1 MRKIISAAIAALML
15 LGMSSYAAQNPTVT
29 VDGSEVFFHDQSAI
43 IKNDR
48 TLVPARGVFE
58 AMGATVVWHGEEKR
72 VQIDSADNFTR
83 VYLTIDS
90 DNMEIYKFKDIF
102 SSDRTDKTL
111 DVPAQVIND
120 RTMIPLRAV
129 ADAFG
134 CEVEWLGEEMAAVI
148 KTKDGALPFGEDAQ
162 NTYIYLT
169 TEADDVKAGDEFD
182 VFVNVKN
189 IPENCVITSGS
200 FGLVYDMAE
209 FEYVGAT
216 LHDGNQEIAA
226 LLSANPDYIDRY
238 LKLSYA
244 RAEKEGL
251 NSDGAYLKL
260 TMKALTD
267 DGGEINI
274 SRNYNTKVR
283 FDTHLGLY
291 NMEKKYNSNY
301 TPLDMGIDTTPIV
314 LK

>member
-1 MRKIISAAIAALML
+1 
-15 LGMSSYAAQNPTVT
+15 
-29 VDGSEVFFHDQSAI
+29 
-43 IKNDR
+43 
-48 TLVPARGVFE
+48 
-58 AMGATVVWHGEEKR
+58 
-72 VQIDSADNFTR
+72 
-83 VYLTIDS
+83 
-90 DNMEIYKFKDIF
+90 
-102 SSDRTDKTL
+102 
-111 DVPAQVIND
+111 
-120 RTMIPLRAV
+120 
-129 ADAFG
+129 
-134 CEVEWLGEEMAAVI
+134 
-148 KTKDGALPFGEDAQ
+148 
-162 NTYIYLT
+162 
-169 TEADDVKAGDEFD
+169 

>member
-1 MRKIISAAIAALML
+1 MRKIISSAIAALML
-15 LGMSSYAAQNPTVT
+15 LGVSSYAAQNPTVT
-29 VDGSEVFFHDQSAI
+29 VDGSEILFRDQSAI
-43 IKNDR
+43 IKDDR

-58 AMGATVVWHGEEKR
+58 AMGAKVVWHGEEKR

-134 CEVEWLGEEMAAVI
+134 CEVEWIQEEMAAVI
-148 KTKDGALPFGEDAQ
+148 QTKEGALPFGDDAQ

-169 TEADDVKAGDEFD
+169 TEADDVKTGDTFD

-189 IPENCVITSGS
+189 LPKNCVIRNGS
-200 FGLVYDMAE
+200 FGLEYDNTK
-209 FEYVGAT
+209 FEYLGAV
-216 LHDGNQEIAA
+216 LYDGKQEMES
-226 LLSANPDYIDRY
+226 LLSADPDYADRY
-238 LKLSYA
+238 LKLAYVKV
-244 RAEKEGL
+244 EEEGL
-251 NSDGAYLKL
+251 DSDGAYLKL

-267 DGGEINI
+267 EGGEINI
-274 SRNYNTKVR
+274 SRNYNTKFR
-283 FDTHLGLY
+283 FDTRLGLQSAD
-291 NMEKKYNSNY
+291 KKQTITY
-301 TPLDMGIDTTPIV
+301 TPLDMGVDTTPLM